1 MNISYDQIIRIV
13 LERVTSNSTSGMADD
28 NQQHDFEGSK
38 RLLESEHPSLVDRY
52 YQSRYLIGK
61 YFYFHDY
68 TADTHRD

>member
-1 MNISYDQIIRIV
+1 
-13 LERVTSNSTSGMADD
+13 MADD

-61 YFYFHDY
+61 YFYFHRRY
-68 TADTHRD
+68 ASRLKLQNLKNEKG

>member
-1 MNISYDQIIRIV
+1 
-13 LERVTSNSTSGMADD
+13 MADD

-52 YQSRYLIGK
+52 YQSRYLTGK